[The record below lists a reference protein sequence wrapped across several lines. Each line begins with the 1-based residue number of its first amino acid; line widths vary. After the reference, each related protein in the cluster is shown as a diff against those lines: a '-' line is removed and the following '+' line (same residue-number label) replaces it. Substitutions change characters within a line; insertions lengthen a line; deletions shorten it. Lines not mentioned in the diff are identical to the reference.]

1 MPTDMIISTAADTVG
16 LTLDRIEGLLR
27 DKGLTIFARIDHA
40 GAARGAG
47 LDMQEE
53 EVLIFGNPKA
63 GTMLMKE
70 RPEIGIELPLR
81 ILAWADEDGT
91 THVGY
96 TDPALVADRY
106 NITEAS
112 GIVENMA
119 GLFKAVAS

>member
-1 MPTDMIISTAADTVG
+1 MG

-81 ILAWADEDGT
+81 ILAWADEEGT

-96 TDPALVADRY
+96 TDPAVVADRY

-112 GIVENMA
+112 GIVENIA